1 MTEHDLIAAG
11 HPRYVSALGDS
22 RTRAV
27 PCSRCRRPTL
37 ALSPLLCLRC
47 DPIVPAGCP
56 LSAAPAGTP
65 IRGGDVERGPRAR
78 VPHPRADHSQAPRT
92 GSRRPGR

>member
-22 RTRAV
+22 RTHAAR
-27 PCSRCRRPTL
+27 CSRCRRPTL

-65 IRGGDVERGPRAR
+65 TAGVTSSADSGPAFRTPAQNGGVR
-78 VPHPRADHSQAPRT
+78 
-92 GSRRPGR
+92 